1 MSESVYNIVMDI
13 QMKNRINILAI
24 DDDEAILSVIRKAL
38 TKDGYTVDTATNTTE
53 ITLKRLQF
61 ADLIL
66 LDVMM
71 PEEDGFSF
79 LSRIRDCV
87 DAPILFVTAKV
98 EENNLIRGLGLGAD
112 DYIIKPFSLAELR
125 ARVAAHLRREKRVVS
140 NSLRLG
146 NVRLDFAQMQVFVN
160 EKQISLT
167 KSEYKITETLME
179 HAGQVFSKEQIYELV
194 YGYDAESDYHAVV
207 EHIKNLRLKL
217 KVSGVEPIETVWGIG
232 YKWQK

>member
-1 MSESVYNIVMDI
+1 
-13 QMKNRINILAI
+13 MKNRINILAI